1 MDEVAETVAA
11 RVRAARRQPVRDAP
25 AVRDG
30 SGTGS
35 AADERADAA
44 RTARTHGVDVPGDGL
59 TAVSEVDG

>member
-11 RVRAARRQPVRDAP
+11 RVRAARRQSVRDAP
-25 AVRDG
+25 AVRDS

-35 AADERADAA
+35 ATDERADAA
-44 RTARTHGVDVPGDGL
+44 RTARTHGVHVPREGL